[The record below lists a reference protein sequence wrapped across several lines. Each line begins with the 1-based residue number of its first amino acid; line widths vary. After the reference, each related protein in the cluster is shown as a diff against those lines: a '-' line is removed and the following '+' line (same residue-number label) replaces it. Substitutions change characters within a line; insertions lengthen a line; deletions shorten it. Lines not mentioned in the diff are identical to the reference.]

1 MVMLILPVALVLLA
15 LAAIRFGHDSREPY
29 ASNEAIRSD
38 TGYREEPETEVAAPT
53 TVRPAQAPRLADA
66 HR

>member
-1 MVMLILPVALVLLA
+1 MVEFIVPIALVLLA
-15 LAAIRFGHDSREPY
+15 LAAMRFGHDSREPY

-38 TGYREEPETEVAAPT
+38 IGYREDAETVVETPSP
-53 TVRPAQAPRLADA
+53 VRPAQAPRLADA

>member
-1 MVMLILPVALVLLA
+1 MAMLILPVALVLLA

-38 TGYREEPETEVAAPT
+38 IGYRDEPETVAATPT
-53 TVRPAQAPRLADA
+53 PVRPAQAPRLADA
-66 HR
+66 RR